1 VAPTLVRGDNG
12 GGRAAA
18 GGARVEGGDGG
29 DQTGCRQSLLR
40 FFVRHFIANQGID
53 NWGITIKVENT
64 HVNSHFHWRDRSG

>member
-29 DQTGCRQSLLR
+29 DQTGCRQSLLSLYTYLTS
-40 FFVRHFIANQGID
+40 VANQGIN

-64 HVNSHFHWRDRSG
+64 HVNSHFHWRD